1 MKSQGSLNLTHLD
14 LQLEIDDYYYHSV
27 VVDDVLYLSI
37 LLVVVD
43 DVYQKNVGTAY
54 SKDLSV
60 GNLNLLDHRYYYYLL
75 ASMAAEASQQ
85 QLHYPY
91 MDDHLVIVIVDELH
105 PAVVSWQEF
114 LR

>member
-14 LQLEIDDYYYHSV
+14 LQLEIDDYYYRS
-27 VVDDVLYLSI
+27 VVDDVLYLSNQ
-37 LLVVVD
+37 LVVVD
-43 DVYQKNVGTAY
+43 DVFQKNVGTAY
-54 SKDLSV
+54 SKDLLV
-60 GNLNLLDHRYYYYLL
+60 GNLNLLDHRYYYYCL
-75 ASMAAEASQQ
+75 ALVAAEASRQR
-85 QLHYPY
+85 LHYPC